1 MSDFE
6 QCARAVGPSVIP
18 ARWVLPIWP
27 VQAPPGVN
35 EGLWSEIQRRAHAY
49 VCASIPGEAQAPW
62 RQFALAAFAAS
73 QPRNTQ
79 RVPDR
84 LGAIH
89 VLLYSSGAS
98 LNERVDQV
106 LSKQRLQ
113 LLLMSE
119 HVTRLTPSSRQHTS
133 RALTAMHKALLG
145 EPRSC
150 PPRLLDHPPHL
161 IDSIRALAA
170 RSSSIQ
176 PSAQR
181 VLRWLENDNPTARI
195 PRIEA
200 KRLCRYLASQ
210 GTRTTFDNLKCARLV
225 ELALRP
231 IPAVHLLRGKPGLK
245 GFAQALSERNPT
257 FDLRRLR
264 LRTEQGSELK
274 TSSEAS

>member
-1 MSDFE
+1 MSDIE
-6 QCARAVGPSVIP
+6 QRAHTVGPFVVP

-27 VQAPPGVN
+27 VQAPPGLD
-35 EGLWSEIQRRAHAY
+35 EDLWSEIQRRANSYICSA
-49 VCASIPGEAQAPW
+49 VPQEAQAPW

-106 LSKQRLQ
+106 LSQERVQ

-119 HVTRLTPSSRQHTS
+119 HVTRLTASSRQHTS
-133 RALTAMHKALLG
+133 RALTAIHKALLG
-145 EPRSC
+145 NPRSC
-150 PPRLLDHPPHL
+150 PPRLREHPPHL

-170 RSSSIQ
+170 KSSRIQ

-181 VLRWLENDNPTARI
+181 VLQWLENDNPTAQI

-200 KRLCRYLASQ
+200 KRLCRYLTSQ
-210 GTRTTFDNLKCARLV
+210 GTRTTFDNLKSTRLV

-231 IPAVHLLRGKPGLK
+231 IPAVHLLRAKPNFK
-245 GFAQALSERNPT
+245 GFAQALDERNPT
-257 FDLRRLR
+257 FDLRQIR
-264 LRTEQGSELK
+264 LRTEQGCELG